1 MHASR
6 RRHPTQDEGR
16 PFKAPGL
23 RGGSEKFAMPCLT
36 AHGSRRFAPR
46 SSLAYQWIR
55 CAAKSSPR
63 RTGLNRGF
71 RFGFRLALTW
81 SSPFVICRTLRRLAR
96 ARCGNFARC
105 GQQHVAADD
114 FIADTARGRGPSRLD
129 HRLRAEA
136 ALFRLELFFELLRAL
151 WLKYFVPLLF
161 AGSCA
166 GWRTPTVETLP
177 TLGKSCADGDGASNR
192 PRALECAFR
201 TEKRRRALLQ
211 SKRPWSR
218 ARDKG

>member
-16 PFKAPGL
+16 PFEAPGL

-114 FIADTARGRGPSRLD
+114 FIADTARGRGPRLD

-136 ALFRLELFFELLRAL
+136 ALFRLELFFRVASRTVAQILRSPVICRILRRLAHANCRNFAHPGQELR
-151 WLKYFVPLLF
+151 
-161 AGSCA
+161 G
-166 GWRTPTVETLP
+166 R
-177 TLGKSCADGDGASNR
+177 
-192 PRALECAFR
+192 
-201 TEKRRRALLQ
+201 
-211 SKRPWSR
+211 
-218 ARDKG
+218 